1 MDRDPGTQRL
11 LGALESVPRQLEDI
25 QEKLNDA
32 EVARAAQKV
41 SWDRDILDLQ
51 KEQEDMRRLVLRI
64 CNHLDIH
71 TTAPQEPRDIVRRR
85 SEADRVDRRRAGW
98 IATILAAF
106 ATAAGAIF
114 GTGK

>member
-11 LGALESVPRQLEDI
+11 LGALEGVPRQLEDI
-25 QEKLNDA
+25 QEKLQDA

-41 SWDRDILDLQ
+41 SWDRDIIDLQ
-51 KEQEDMRRLVLRI
+51 RDQDDLKRLVQRI

-85 SEADRVDRRRAGW
+85 SAVEGVDRRKAG
-98 IATILAAF
+98 ILATIIAALM
-106 ATAAGAIF
+106 TAAGAIF
-114 GTGK
+114 GVGK